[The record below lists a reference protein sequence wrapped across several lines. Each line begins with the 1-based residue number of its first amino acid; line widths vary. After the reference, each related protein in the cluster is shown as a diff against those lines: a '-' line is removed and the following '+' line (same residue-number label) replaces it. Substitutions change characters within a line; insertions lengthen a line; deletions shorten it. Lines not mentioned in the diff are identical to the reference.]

1 MMTQQATKKKA
12 PQQKARASIFEDPL
26 DVDVDVSDFAVKK
39 RADDRAPPQD
49 QVRALAEAVNFRS
62 REASPAP
69 VNSPKKRAG
78 RVHRTGRNVQFNIKA
93 SWETVEAFY
102 AITEAHPGWVLGYTL
117 ERAIAALKRELEI
130 EA

>member
-1 MMTQQATKKKA
+1 MKQQAIAKGTA
-12 PQQKARASIFEDPL
+12 QPKARASIFEDPL
-26 DVDVDVSDFAVKK
+26 DLDVSDFAVKK
-39 RADDRAPPQD
+39 RIDDKAPPQE

-78 RVHRTGRNVQFNIKA
+78 RVHRAGRNVQFNVKA
-93 SWETVEAFY
+93 SQETVDAFY
-102 AITEAHPGWVLGYTL
+102 TVTEAHPGWVLGYTL
-117 ERAIAALKRELEI
+117 ERAIAALKRELEV

>member
-1 MMTQQATKKKA
+1 MMTPQAAKKKA
-12 PQQKARASIFEDPL
+12 PQPKVRASIFEDPL
-26 DVDVDVSDFAVKK
+26 DVDVSDFAVKK
-39 RADDRAPPQD
+39 RADDKAPPQD